1 MRNPNGYG
9 AIVKLAGKRR
19 KPFAV
24 RITAAYE
31 LDLNEKRATQKY
43 KYLGYYAKR
52 ADAIRALAEYNAG
65 PYDVDVR
72 AMTLQDVYDRWSAEH
87 FLHISPGTAT
97 NYAGAYKSLEP
108 IKNKPMRDL
117 RLVHI
122 QRALDESGKRR
133 SSQAMIR
140 QLLHQLFAWAIKN
153 DICEKNYA
161 SFLSLENAAP
171 SQKTERRVF
180 SDAEIDA
187 LWACLDLHPYVDTI
201 LILIYTGLRVGELLG
216 LRVSDVA
223 NDLSSLSVER
233 SKTAAGVRRVPI
245 AQKIRPLIA
254 ARLAAGAAAG
264 MLITT
269 PEGRPCDY
277 QRYTSA
283 LWRTALNTVALG
295 DHRPHDTRHTCISR
309 LAAAGVAPEII
320 RALVGHKGK
329 SVTET
334 VYTHFDLATL
344 AAAIDKI

>member
-24 RITAAYE
+24 RITADYA
-31 LDLNEKRATQKY
+31 LNVEERRGVQKY
-43 KYLGYYAKR
+43 KYIGYYEKR
-52 ADAIRALAEYNAG
+52 ADAMRALAEYNAG

-72 AMTLQDVYDRWSAEH
+72 AMTVKDVYDRWSADH
-87 FLHISPGTAT
+87 YLHIAPGTAS
-97 NYAGAYKSLEP
+97 NYKIAYKSLRP
-108 IKNKPMRDL
+108 IENKPMRDL

-122 QRALDESGKRR
+122 QRVLDESNKRR

-140 QLLHQLFAWAIKN
+140 QLLHQLFSYAIKN

-161 SFLSLENAAP
+161 SFLSLENATP

-180 SDAEIDA
+180 TDAEIAA
-187 LWACLDLHPYVDTI
+187 LWASLNIHPYTDTI
-201 LILIYTGLRVGELLG
+201 LILIYTGLRVGELLE
-216 LRVSDVA
+216 LRRTDVA
-223 NDLSSLSVER
+223 ADLSCINVTR
-233 SKTAAGVRRVPI
+233 SKTTAGVRRVPI
-245 AQKIRPLIA
+245 AQKIKPLIE
-254 ARLAAGAAAG
+254 ARMKSNAET
-264 MLITT
+264 LITT

-277 QRYTSA
+277 QRYTHA
-283 LWRTALNTVALG
+283 LWRTALNTIALG

-309 LAAAGVAPEII
+309 LAAAEVAPEII
-320 RALVGHKGK
+320 RAIVGHKGK